1 MIKNKLLK
9 LLSYFSKKPII
20 TGQGFTTS
28 DDSIPDT
35 VKIEKIKVQPNLVRY
50 RLDQELD
57 FILIG
62 INKRNT
68 RVVYEL
74 KCVQTKETVTVD
86 ERLFKLFFR
95 KH

>member
-1 MIKNKLLK
+1 MIKNQLLK

-35 VKIEKIKVQPNLVRY
+35 INIEKIKVQPNLVRY

-74 KCVQTKETVTVD
+74 KCVQTKEIVTVD

>member
-1 MIKNKLLK
+1 MIKNQLLK
-9 LLSYFSKKPII
+9 FLSYFSKKPII

>member
-1 MIKNKLLK
+1 VIKDQLFKF
-9 LLSYFSKKPII
+9 LSYFSKKPII

-28 DDSIPDT
+28 DESIPST
-35 VKIEKIKVQPNLVRY
+35 VDIKKIQTKPDLVRY

-62 INKRNT
+62 MNKRNT

>member
-1 MIKNKLLK
+1 VIKNQLLK

-35 VKIEKIKVQPNLVRY
+35 INIEKIKTKPDLVRY

>member
-1 MIKNKLLK
+1 MIKNQLLK

-35 VKIEKIKVQPNLVRY
+35 VKIEKIKVQPGLVRY

>member
-1 MIKNKLLK
+1 MIKNQLLK